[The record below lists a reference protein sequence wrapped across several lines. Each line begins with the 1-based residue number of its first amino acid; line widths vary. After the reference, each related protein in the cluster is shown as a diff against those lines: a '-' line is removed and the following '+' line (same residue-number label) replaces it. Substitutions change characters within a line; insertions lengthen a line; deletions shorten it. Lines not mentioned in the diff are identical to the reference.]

1 MSETMLT
8 TITLAEAEQY
18 LNGFK
23 SKLGGRALTSNTVE
37 TESQLKTR
45 QTLLEGIQSGLI
57 EFDEEVKG
65 ITQKL
70 LYPFTYNGIEVTEL
84 CFFKR
89 LKLKDIKNLRDGEEA
104 KVLIHNLA
112 VMTNETDAKL
122 EELDLAD
129 LEYSSAIY
137 AFLQQKW

>member
-8 TITLAEAEQY
+8 TITPAEAEQY
-18 LNGFK
+18 LNSFK
-23 SKLGGRALTSNTVE
+23 SKLGCRALTSNTSE

-70 LYPFTYNGIEVTEL
+70 LYPFTYNGMEVTEL

-122 EELDLAD
+122 EELDLTD

>member
-8 TITLAEAEQY
+8 TITPAEAEQY
-18 LNGFK
+18 LNNFK
-23 SKLGGRALTSNTVE
+23 SKLGGKLPHSSIQE

-89 LKLKDIKNLRDGEEA
+89 LKLKDIKNLRDGEET

-122 EELDLAD
+122 EELDLTD

-137 AFLQQKW
+137 AFLQQR